1 MIRPIDSLKQI
12 TFCNPVTHRLNMHL
26 LKLSLFSFLLVSLA
40 TLSGCADQGAS
51 VVQPDPETRTYPQS
65 DPGESMDE
73 VQ

>member
-1 MIRPIDSLKQI
+1 
-12 TFCNPVTHRLNMHL
+12 MHL